1 MGVPPCVESRRV
13 NGWESTETEGDGRRT
28 REAGGWAVSCHKR
41 CLRLARDDGGGGV
54 AIDR

>member
-13 NGWESTETEGDGRRT
+13 NGWESTETEGDGRARRAAGRCRVT
-28 REAGGWAVSCHKR
+28 SDVYVSRETT
-41 CLRLARDDGGGGV
+41 GGGV

>member
-41 CLRLARDDGGGGV
+41 CLRLARDDGGGV